1 MSFFENTRN
10 PQGFGGMT
18 FYNAELLR
26 AFLTK
31 AGFTDMQVD
40 KNEKGWLCV
49 KAHKGAAPKA

>member
-1 MSFFENTRN
+1 
-10 PQGFGGMT
+10 MT